1 MNQSWVTPAS
11 PLKTRMTGYPRRTVR
26 FGPGVVRALALRP
39 QPRPAS
45 PYSRI
50 VGGLPSAAETG
61 GEPTMRRAIRRTA
74 TTAAALTGDNMEG
87 RNHRIMLQ
95 AAELGAVNL
104 VVADLERGEPVDVL
118 VARDHID
125 LEIECR
131 DVEGVGDVDAVED
144 QLDGAAH
151 FDGEVPGR
159 EAQLRG
165 RDGRTGAVGR
175 DEPPG
180 PLLGKH
186 AHREVGIRRDGVRDD
201 ERLEG
206 GDSEDDQD
214 DRGND
219 RPRGLELP
227 VMGLRDG
234 RSRRVPGPHAE
245 LQDGVGDQHHD
256 EDADADRW
264 DQHQVE
270 ELLRRALSRRNRRLG
285 PRVRRRGRED
295 RQEGRGQEERA
306 PGARHRPAESRGPLK
321 HLWYYANS
329 PCERRSNAIDW
340 KAFCRL
346 AKYGESRPSPGPGL
360 RSCMAGEVV
369 SGYHSRTEPIGISR
383 WLTTTNHH
391 DIGILY
397 LANSF
402 LFFLIGGVLA
412 LLMRS
417 ELAYPG
423 RTIVDASTYMELFT
437 MHGTTMIFLVSIH
450 ILVTIFRHRAAGITF
465 NNLSL
470 FVWSILV
477 TQGLVLLATPVLAGG
492 LFILLLDR
500 HGMTAFLS
508 PIVGGDP
515 IMWQHL
521 FWFYSHPAV
530 YIMILP
536 AMGIISEVIPRMSH
550 KPIFGYKA
558 IALSTVA
565 IGFLSFGVWVHH
577 MFTTGLSISA
587 RLPFMIITLAIAVP
601 SGIKIFNWI
610 ATMWGGAIELK
621 APMLFAIGFV
631 TMFVIGGINGVFQAP
646 IPLDY
651 PLQDTYWVVAH
662 LHYVLFGGTILGAF
676 AGFYFWFPRMSKRMY
691 SERIARWHFGF
702 TIVGFNVVFFTMHFL
717 GLLGMPRRIYDYSS
731 FGQLSLF
738 WTLNWLASIGAFIL
752 GAGQLFFVANIVWTF
767 VKGPVSDPD
776 PWGEI
781 PAQVH
786 EPRVPGVPVY
796 AMPIHAMAN
805 GGVPEGPSE
814 PGQSPRAP

>member
-1 MNQSWVTPAS
+1 
-11 PLKTRMTGYPRRTVR
+11 
-26 FGPGVVRALALRP
+26 
-39 QPRPAS
+39 
-45 PYSRI
+45 
-50 VGGLPSAAETG
+50 
-61 GEPTMRRAIRRTA
+61 
-74 TTAAALTGDNMEG
+74 
-87 RNHRIMLQ
+87 
-95 AAELGAVNL
+95 
-104 VVADLERGEPVDVL
+104 
-118 VARDHID
+118 
-125 LEIECR
+125 
-131 DVEGVGDVDAVED
+131 
-144 QLDGAAH
+144 
-151 FDGEVPGR
+151 
-159 EAQLRG
+159 
-165 RDGRTGAVGR
+165 
-175 DEPPG
+175 
-180 PLLGKH
+180 
-186 AHREVGIRRDGVRDD
+186 
-201 ERLEG
+201 
-206 GDSEDDQD
+206 
-214 DRGND
+214 
-219 RPRGLELP
+219 
-227 VMGLRDG
+227 
-234 RSRRVPGPHAE
+234 
-245 LQDGVGDQHHD
+245 
-256 EDADADRW
+256 
-264 DQHQVE
+264 
-270 ELLRRALSRRNRRLG
+270 
-285 PRVRRRGRED
+285 
-295 RQEGRGQEERA
+295 
-306 PGARHRPAESRGPLK
+306 
-321 HLWYYANS
+321 
-329 PCERRSNAIDW
+329 
-340 KAFCRL
+340 
-346 AKYGESRPSPGPGL
+346 
-360 RSCMAGEVV
+360 MAGEVV
-369 SGYHSRTEPIGISR
+369 AGYHSRHAPIGIFR

-391 DIGILY
+391 EIGILY

-437 MHGTTMIFLVSIH
+437 MHGTTMIFLVAIPILAGFGNLMVPPLIGAKDMAFPRVNALSFWLIPVAGV
-450 ILVTIFRHRAAGITF
+450 IMWLGAANIGWTGYTPLSVYDKSPGIDMWIVGLQLLGISSTAGAINFLVTIFRHRATGITF

-508 PIVGGDP
+508 PLVGGDP

-530 YIMILP
+530 YVMIL
-536 AMGIISEVIPRMSH
+536 S
-550 KPIFGYKA
+550 
-558 IALSTVA
+558 
-565 IGFLSFGVWVHH
+565 
-577 MFTTGLSISA
+577 
-587 RLPFMIITLAIAVP
+587 
-601 SGIKIFNWI
+601 
-610 ATMWGGAIELK
+610 
-621 APMLFAIGFV
+621 AIGFV

-702 TIVGFNVVFFTMHFL
+702 TIIGFNVVFFTMHFL

-752 GAGQLFFVANIVWTF
+752 GAGQLFFVANIAWTF

-805 GGVPEGPSE
+805 GGVPEGSSE

>member
-1 MNQSWVTPAS
+1 MKRDAERIDPWE
-11 PLKTRMTGYPRRTVR
+11 R
-26 FGPGVVRALALRP
+26 FL
-39 QPRPAS
+39 S
-45 PYSRI
+45 
-50 VGGLPSAAETG
+50 
-61 GEPTMRRAIRRTA
+61 
-74 TTAAALTGDNMEG
+74 
-87 RNHRIMLQ
+87 
-95 AAELGAVNL
+95 
-104 VVADLERGEPVDVL
+104 
-118 VARDHID
+118 
-125 LEIECR
+125 
-131 DVEGVGDVDAVED
+131 
-144 QLDGAAH
+144 
-151 FDGEVPGR
+151 GR
-159 EAQLRG
+159 E
-165 RDGRTGAVGR
+165 V
-175 DEPPG
+175 
-180 PLLGKH
+180 
-186 AHREVGIRRDGVRDD
+186 RET
-201 ERLEG
+201 RL
-206 GDSEDDQD
+206 
-214 DRGND
+214 
-219 RPRGLELP
+219 
-227 VMGLRDG
+227 
-234 RSRRVPGPHAE
+234 VPGP
-245 LQDGVGDQHHD
+245 
-256 EDADADRW
+256 
-264 DQHQVE
+264 
-270 ELLRRALSRRNRRLG
+270 
-285 PRVRRRGRED
+285 
-295 RQEGRGQEERA
+295 
-306 PGARHRPAESRGPLK
+306 
-321 HLWYYANS
+321 
-329 PCERRSNAIDW
+329 RS
-340 KAFCRL
+340 
-346 AKYGESRPSPGPGL
+346 EVSS
-360 RSCMAGEVV
+360 MAGEVV
-369 SGYHSRTEPIGISR
+369 AGYHSRHAPVGIFR

-391 DIGILY
+391 EIGILY

-412 LLMRS
+412 LLMRT

-437 MHGTTMIFLVSIH
+437 MHGTTMIFLVAIPILAGFGNLMVPPLIGAKDMAFPRVNALSFWLIPVAGV
-450 ILVTIFRHRAAGITF
+450 IMWLGAANIGWTGYTPLSVYDKSPGIDMWIVGLQLLGISSTAGAINFLVTIFRHRAAGITF

-470 FVWSILV
+470 FVWSIMV

-508 PIVGGDP
+508 PLVGGDP

-587 RLPFMIITLAIAVP
+587 RLPFMIITLSIAVP
-601 SGIKIFNWI
+601 
-610 ATMWGGAIELK
+610 
-621 APMLFAIGFV
+621 
-631 TMFVIGGINGVFQAP
+631 
-646 IPLDY
+646 
-651 PLQDTYWVVAH
+651 
-662 LHYVLFGGTILGAF
+662 
-676 AGFYFWFPRMSKRMY
+676 R
-691 SERIARWHFGF
+691 
-702 TIVGFNVVFFTMHFL
+702 GFNVVFFTMHFL

-731 FGQLSLF
+731 FGQLPLI

-805 GGVPEGPSE
+805 GGVREGSSE

>member
-26 FGPGVVRALALRP
+26 FGPGVVRPLALRP

-74 TTAAALTGDNMEG
+74 TTAAALTGDKMQG
-87 RNHRIMLQ
+87 RNHRIVLQ

-104 VVADLERGEPVDVL
+104 VIADLERGEPVDVL

-131 DVEGVGDVDAVED
+131 DVEGVGDVDALED

-175 DEPPG
+175 DEPPS
-180 PLLGKH
+180 PLLGEH

-206 GDSEDDQD
+206 GDSDDDQD

-270 ELLRRALSRRNRRLG
+270 QLLRRALSRRNRRLG

-306 PGARHRPAESRGPLK
+306 PGARHRPAASRGPVK

-346 AKYGESRPSPGPGL
+346 AKYGESRPVSGPGR
-360 RSCMAGEVV
+360 RSSMAGEVV
-369 SGYHSRTEPIGISR
+369 SGYHSRTEPIGIFR

-437 MHGTTMIFLVSIH
+437 MHGTTMIFLVSIP
-450 ILVTIFRHRAAGITF
+450 ILAGFGNLMVPPLIGAKDMAFPRVNALSFWLIPVAGVIMWLGAANIGWTGYTPLSVYDKSPGIDMWIVGLQLLGISSTAGAINFLVTIFRHRAAGITF

-477 TQGLVLLATPVLAGG
+477 TQGLVLLATPVLG
-492 LFILLLDR
+492 
-500 HGMTAFLS
+500 
-508 PIVGGDP
+508 
-515 IMWQHL
+515 
-521 FWFYSHPAV
+521 
-530 YIMILP
+530 
-536 AMGIISEVIPRMSH
+536 
-550 KPIFGYKA
+550 
-558 IALSTVA
+558 
-565 IGFLSFGVWVHH
+565 
-577 MFTTGLSISA
+577 
-587 RLPFMIITLAIAVP
+587 
-601 SGIKIFNWI
+601 
-610 ATMWGGAIELK
+610 GGAIEVK
-621 APMLFAIGFV
+621 APMLFALGFV

-731 FGQLSLF
+731 FGQLPLI

-752 GAGQLFFVANIVWTF
+752 GAGQLFFAAHIVLTF
-767 VKGPVSDPD
+767 AKGPVSDPD

>member
-1 MNQSWVTPAS
+1 MKRDAERIDPWE
-11 PLKTRMTGYPRRTVR
+11 R
-26 FGPGVVRALALRP
+26 FL
-39 QPRPAS
+39 S
-45 PYSRI
+45 
-50 VGGLPSAAETG
+50 
-61 GEPTMRRAIRRTA
+61 
-74 TTAAALTGDNMEG
+74 
-87 RNHRIMLQ
+87 
-95 AAELGAVNL
+95 
-104 VVADLERGEPVDVL
+104 
-118 VARDHID
+118 
-125 LEIECR
+125 
-131 DVEGVGDVDAVED
+131 
-144 QLDGAAH
+144 
-151 FDGEVPGR
+151 GR
-159 EAQLRG
+159 E
-165 RDGRTGAVGR
+165 V
-175 DEPPG
+175 
-180 PLLGKH
+180 
-186 AHREVGIRRDGVRDD
+186 RET
-201 ERLEG
+201 RL
-206 GDSEDDQD
+206 
-214 DRGND
+214 
-219 RPRGLELP
+219 
-227 VMGLRDG
+227 
-234 RSRRVPGPHAE
+234 VPGP
-245 LQDGVGDQHHD
+245 
-256 EDADADRW
+256 
-264 DQHQVE
+264 
-270 ELLRRALSRRNRRLG
+270 
-285 PRVRRRGRED
+285 
-295 RQEGRGQEERA
+295 
-306 PGARHRPAESRGPLK
+306 
-321 HLWYYANS
+321 
-329 PCERRSNAIDW
+329 RS
-340 KAFCRL
+340 
-346 AKYGESRPSPGPGL
+346 EVSS
-360 RSCMAGEVV
+360 MAGEIVT
-369 SGYHSRTEPIGISR
+369 GYHSRHAPVGIFR

-391 DIGILY
+391 EIGILY

-412 LLMRS
+412 LLMRT

-437 MHGTTMIFLVSIH
+437 MHGTTMIFLVAIP
-450 ILVTIFRHRAAGITF
+450 I
-465 NNLSL
+465 
-470 FVWSILV
+470 
-477 TQGLVLLATPVLAGG
+477 LAGFG
-492 LFILLLDR
+492 NLMVPPLIGAKDMAFPRINALSFWLIP
-500 HGMTAFLS
+500 TAG
-508 PIVGGDP
+508 V
-515 IMWQHL
+515 IMWLGAAIMCQRL

-610 ATMWGGAIELK
+610 ATMWGGAIEVK
-621 APMLFAIGFV
+621 APMLFALGFV

-731 FGQLSLF
+731 FGQLPLI